1 MARWDKE
8 GNGESIP
15 DWFWE
20 AIDVEP
26 VTKSV
31 EVDECDVSYRHY
43 EAIGKPGMLLIHGM
57 NAHSRW
63 WDFIAPQLLD
73 RYQVAAMDL
82 TGMGDSD
89 YRYEYSSNTYADEIL
104 AVLDDAKFGTD
115 SIVVAHSFG
124 GYMAVRAANKAPDRF
139 KALVMVDSGIR
150 HPDDPVPEQIWMS
163 GARSKIYPDKETA
176 LNRFRVQPP
185 QPCDNEFLLQYI
197 ARNSLMPVD
206 GGWTWKF
213 DPTLFDYLEMGADQN
228 IKFLNL
234 PCRAAL
240 MLGENSEDEGALYG
254 DYMLK
259 ATSNLLPTITI
270 PGTYHHLM
278 FDQPLAVAMSM
289 KILLLEWRR
298 LNSLSP

>member
-8 GNGESIP
+8 GNRESIP

-26 VTKSV
+26 VTKTV
-31 EVDECDVSYRHY
+31 EVEECDVSYRHY

-213 DPTLFDYLEMGADQN
+213 DEDLLTSLTDAERKPEEFQALTTTLGVIFGADSELFSRRTLEYMQELIPEPFLIKEIANAQHHLFLDQPQAFVESLLEMCQ
-228 IKFLNL
+228 KF
-234 PCRAAL
+234 
-240 MLGENSEDEGALYG
+240 
-254 DYMLK
+254 
-259 ATSNLLPTITI
+259 
-270 PGTYHHLM
+270 
-278 FDQPLAVAMSM
+278 
-289 KILLLEWRR
+289 
-298 LNSLSP
+298 

>member
-8 GNGESIP
+8 SKRESIP
-15 DWFWE
+15 NWFWE
-20 AIDVEP
+20 AIDVQP

-89 YRYEYSSNTYADEIL
+89 YRYEYSSNIYADEIL
-104 AVLDDAKFGTD
+104 AVLDDANFGTD

-213 DPTLFDYLEMGADQN
+213 DEDLLTSLTDAERKPEEFQALTTTLGVIFGADSELFSRRTLEYMQELIPEPFLIKEIANAQHHLFLDQPQAFVESLLEMCQ
-228 IKFLNL
+228 KF
-234 PCRAAL
+234 
-240 MLGENSEDEGALYG
+240 
-254 DYMLK
+254 
-259 ATSNLLPTITI
+259 
-270 PGTYHHLM
+270 
-278 FDQPLAVAMSM
+278 
-289 KILLLEWRR
+289 
-298 LNSLSP
+298 

>member
-8 GNGESIP
+8 GNRESIP
-15 DWFWE
+15 NWFWK

-26 VTKSV
+26 VTKTV

-213 DPTLFDYLEMGADQN
+213 DEDLLTSLTDAERKPEEFQALTTTLGVIFGADSELFSRRTLEYMQELIPEPFPIKEIANAQHHLFLDQPQAFVESLLEMCQ
-228 IKFLNL
+228 KF
-234 PCRAAL
+234 
-240 MLGENSEDEGALYG
+240 
-254 DYMLK
+254 
-259 ATSNLLPTITI
+259 
-270 PGTYHHLM
+270 
-278 FDQPLAVAMSM
+278 
-289 KILLLEWRR
+289 
-298 LNSLSP
+298 

>member
-8 GNGESIP
+8 GNRESIP
-15 DWFWE
+15 NWFWE

-26 VTKSV
+26 VTKTV

-213 DPTLFDYLEMGADQN
+213 DEDLLTSLTDAERKPEEFQALTTTLGVIFGADSELFSRRTLEYMRELIPEPFLIKEIANAQHHLFLDQPQAFVESLLEMCQ
-228 IKFLNL
+228 KF
-234 PCRAAL
+234 
-240 MLGENSEDEGALYG
+240 
-254 DYMLK
+254 
-259 ATSNLLPTITI
+259 
-270 PGTYHHLM
+270 
-278 FDQPLAVAMSM
+278 
-289 KILLLEWRR
+289 
-298 LNSLSP
+298 

>member
-26 VTKSV
+26 VTKTV

-89 YRYEYSSNTYADEIL
+89 YRYEYSSSTYAEEIL

-150 HPDDPVPEQIWMS
+150 HPDDPLPEQIWMS

-185 QPCDNEFLLQYI
+185 QPCDNDFLLQYI

-213 DPTLFDYLEMGADQN
+213 DEDLLTSLTDAERKPEEFQALTMTLGVIFGADSELFSRRTLEYMQEL
-228 IKFLNL
+228 IPEPFLVKEIAN
-234 PCRAAL
+234 AQ
-240 MLGENSEDEGALYG
+240 
-254 DYMLK
+254 
-259 ATSNLLPTITI
+259 
-270 PGTYHHLM
+270 HHL
-278 FDQPLAVAMSM
+278 FLDQPQAFVES
-289 KILLLEWRR
+289 LLGMCQQF
-298 LNSLSP
+298 

>member
-8 GNGESIP
+8 GNRESIP

-26 VTKSV
+26 VTKTV

-150 HPDDPVPEQIWMS
+150 HPDDPIPEQIWMS

-213 DPTLFDYLEMGADQN
+213 DEDLLTSLTDAERKPEEFQALTTTLGVIFGADSELFSRRTLEYMQELIPEPFLIKEIANAQHHLFLDQPQAFVESLLEMCQ
-228 IKFLNL
+228 KF
-234 PCRAAL
+234 
-240 MLGENSEDEGALYG
+240 
-254 DYMLK
+254 
-259 ATSNLLPTITI
+259 
-270 PGTYHHLM
+270 
-278 FDQPLAVAMSM
+278 
-289 KILLLEWRR
+289 
-298 LNSLSP
+298 

>member
-8 GNGESIP
+8 GNRESIP

-26 VTKSV
+26 VTKTV

-213 DPTLFDYLEMGADQN
+213 DEDLLTSLTDAERKPEEFQALTTTLGVIFGAESELFSRRTLEYMQELIPEAFLIKEIANAQHHLFLDQPQAFVESLLEMCQ
-228 IKFLNL
+228 KF
-234 PCRAAL
+234 
-240 MLGENSEDEGALYG
+240 
-254 DYMLK
+254 
-259 ATSNLLPTITI
+259 
-270 PGTYHHLM
+270 
-278 FDQPLAVAMSM
+278 
-289 KILLLEWRR
+289 
-298 LNSLSP
+298 

>member
-8 GNGESIP
+8 GNSESIP

-26 VTKSV
+26 VTKTV

-150 HPDDPVPEQIWMS
+150 HPDDPIPEQIWMS

-213 DPTLFDYLEMGADQN
+213 DEDLLTSLTDAERKPEEFQALTTTLGVIFGADSELFSRRTLEYMQELIPEPFLIKEIANAQHHLFLDQPQAFVESLLEMCQ
-228 IKFLNL
+228 KF
-234 PCRAAL
+234 
-240 MLGENSEDEGALYG
+240 
-254 DYMLK
+254 
-259 ATSNLLPTITI
+259 
-270 PGTYHHLM
+270 
-278 FDQPLAVAMSM
+278 
-289 KILLLEWRR
+289 
-298 LNSLSP
+298 

>member
-8 GNGESIP
+8 GNRESIP

-26 VTKSV
+26 VTKTV

-185 QPCDNEFLLQYI
+185 QPCDNEFILQYI
-197 ARNSLMPVD
+197 ARNSLMQVD

-213 DPTLFDYLEMGADQN
+213 DEDLLTSLTDAERKPEEFQALTTTIGVIFGADSELFSRRTLEYMQELIPEPFPIKEIANAQHHLFLDQPQAFVESLLEMCQ
-228 IKFLNL
+228 KF
-234 PCRAAL
+234 
-240 MLGENSEDEGALYG
+240 
-254 DYMLK
+254 
-259 ATSNLLPTITI
+259 
-270 PGTYHHLM
+270 
-278 FDQPLAVAMSM
+278 
-289 KILLLEWRR
+289 
-298 LNSLSP
+298 

>member
-8 GNGESIP
+8 GNRESIP

-26 VTKSV
+26 VTKTV

-104 AVLDDAKFGTD
+104 AVLDDAKFGSD

-213 DPTLFDYLEMGADQN
+213 DEDLLTSLTDAERKPEEFQALTTTLGVIFGADSELFSRRTLEYMQELIPEPFPIKEISDAQHHLFLDQPQAFVESLLEMCQ
-228 IKFLNL
+228 KF
-234 PCRAAL
+234 
-240 MLGENSEDEGALYG
+240 
-254 DYMLK
+254 
-259 ATSNLLPTITI
+259 
-270 PGTYHHLM
+270 
-278 FDQPLAVAMSM
+278 
-289 KILLLEWRR
+289 
-298 LNSLSP
+298 

>member
-8 GNGESIP
+8 VNSESIP
-15 DWFWE
+15 NWFWE

-26 VTKSV
+26 VTKTV
-31 EVDECDVSYRHY
+31 EGDECDVSYRHY

-89 YRYEYSSNTYADEIL
+89 YRYEYSSNIYADEIL

-176 LNRFRVQPP
+176 LNRFRAQPP
-185 QPCDNEFLLQYI
+185 RPCDNEFLLQYI

-213 DPTLFDYLEMGADQN
+213 DEDLLTSLTDAERKPEEFQALTTTLGVIFGADSELFSRRTLEYMRELIPEPFLIKEIANAQHHLFLDQPQAFVESLLEMCQ
-228 IKFLNL
+228 KF
-234 PCRAAL
+234 
-240 MLGENSEDEGALYG
+240 
-254 DYMLK
+254 
-259 ATSNLLPTITI
+259 
-270 PGTYHHLM
+270 
-278 FDQPLAVAMSM
+278 
-289 KILLLEWRR
+289 
-298 LNSLSP
+298 

>member
-8 GNGESIP
+8 GNRESIP

-26 VTKSV
+26 VTKTV

-213 DPTLFDYLEMGADQN
+213 DEDLLTSLTDAERKPEEFQALTTTLGVIFGADSELFSRRTLEYMQELIPEPFLIKEIANAQHHLFLDQPQAFVESLLEMCQ
-228 IKFLNL
+228 KF
-234 PCRAAL
+234 
-240 MLGENSEDEGALYG
+240 
-254 DYMLK
+254 
-259 ATSNLLPTITI
+259 
-270 PGTYHHLM
+270 
-278 FDQPLAVAMSM
+278 
-289 KILLLEWRR
+289 
-298 LNSLSP
+298 

>member
-1 MARWDKE
+1 LARWDKE
-8 GNGESIP
+8 GNRESIP

-26 VTKSV
+26 VTKTV

-185 QPCDNEFLLQYI
+185 QPCDNDFLLQYI

-213 DPTLFDYLEMGADQN
+213 DEDLLTSLTDAERKPEEFQALTTTLGVIFGADSELFSRRTLEYMQELIPEPFLIKEIANAQHHLFLDQPQAFVESLLEMCQ
-228 IKFLNL
+228 KF
-234 PCRAAL
+234 
-240 MLGENSEDEGALYG
+240 
-254 DYMLK
+254 
-259 ATSNLLPTITI
+259 
-270 PGTYHHLM
+270 
-278 FDQPLAVAMSM
+278 
-289 KILLLEWRR
+289 
-298 LNSLSP
+298 

>member
-8 GNGESIP
+8 GNRESIP
-15 DWFWE
+15 NWFWE

-26 VTKSV
+26 VTKTV

-150 HPDDPVPEQIWMS
+150 HPDDPIPEQIWMS

-213 DPTLFDYLEMGADQN
+213 DEDLLTSLTDAERKPEEFQALTTTLGVIFGAESELFSRRTLEYMQQLIPEPFLIKEIANAQHHLFLDQPQAFVESLLEMCQ
-228 IKFLNL
+228 KF
-234 PCRAAL
+234 
-240 MLGENSEDEGALYG
+240 
-254 DYMLK
+254 
-259 ATSNLLPTITI
+259 
-270 PGTYHHLM
+270 
-278 FDQPLAVAMSM
+278 
-289 KILLLEWRR
+289 
-298 LNSLSP
+298 

>member
-8 GNGESIP
+8 SNRESIP
-15 DWFWE
+15 NWFWE

-26 VTKSV
+26 VTKTV

-185 QPCDNEFLLQYI
+185 QPCVNEFLLQYI

-213 DPTLFDYLEMGADQN
+213 DEDLLTSLTDAERKPEEFQALTTTLGVIFGADSELFSRRTLEYMQELIPEPFLIKEIANAQHHLFLDQPQAFVESLLEMCQ
-228 IKFLNL
+228 KF
-234 PCRAAL
+234 
-240 MLGENSEDEGALYG
+240 
-254 DYMLK
+254 
-259 ATSNLLPTITI
+259 
-270 PGTYHHLM
+270 
-278 FDQPLAVAMSM
+278 
-289 KILLLEWRR
+289 
-298 LNSLSP
+298 

>member
-8 GNGESIP
+8 GNRESIP
-15 DWFWE
+15 NWFWE

-26 VTKSV
+26 VTKTV

-213 DPTLFDYLEMGADQN
+213 DEDLLTSLTDAERKPEEFQALTTTLGVIFGADSELFSRRTLEYMQELIAEPFLIKEIANAQHHLFLDQPQAFVESLLEMCQ
-228 IKFLNL
+228 KF
-234 PCRAAL
+234 
-240 MLGENSEDEGALYG
+240 
-254 DYMLK
+254 
-259 ATSNLLPTITI
+259 
-270 PGTYHHLM
+270 
-278 FDQPLAVAMSM
+278 
-289 KILLLEWRR
+289 
-298 LNSLSP
+298 

>member
-8 GNGESIP
+8 GNRESIP
-15 DWFWE
+15 RWFWE

-26 VTKSV
+26 VTKTV

-89 YRYEYSSNTYADEIL
+89 YRYEYSSNTYAEEIL

-213 DPTLFDYLEMGADQN
+213 DEDLLTSLTDAERKPEEFQALTTTLGVIFGADSELFSRRTLEYMQELIPEPFLIKEIANAQHHLFLDQPQAFVESLLEMCQ
-228 IKFLNL
+228 KF
-234 PCRAAL
+234 
-240 MLGENSEDEGALYG
+240 
-254 DYMLK
+254 
-259 ATSNLLPTITI
+259 
-270 PGTYHHLM
+270 
-278 FDQPLAVAMSM
+278 
-289 KILLLEWRR
+289 
-298 LNSLSP
+298 

>member
-8 GNGESIP
+8 SNRESIP
-15 DWFWE
+15 NWFWE

-26 VTKSV
+26 VTKTV

-43 EAIGKPGMLLIHGM
+43 EVIGKPGMLLIHGM

-213 DPTLFDYLEMGADQN
+213 DEDLLTSLTDAERKPEEFQALTTTLGVIFGADSELFSRRTLEYMQELISEPFLIKEIANAQHHLFLDQPQAFVESLLEMCQ
-228 IKFLNL
+228 KF
-234 PCRAAL
+234 
-240 MLGENSEDEGALYG
+240 
-254 DYMLK
+254 
-259 ATSNLLPTITI
+259 
-270 PGTYHHLM
+270 
-278 FDQPLAVAMSM
+278 
-289 KILLLEWRR
+289 
-298 LNSLSP
+298 

>member
-8 GNGESIP
+8 SKRESIP
-15 DWFWE
+15 NWFWE

-26 VTKSV
+26 VTKTV

-104 AVLDDAKFGTD
+104 AVLDDAKFGID

-213 DPTLFDYLEMGADQN
+213 DEDLLTSLTDAERKPEEFQALTTTLGVIFGAESELFSRRTLEYMQELIPEPFPIKEIANAQHHLFLDQPQAFVESLLEMCQ
-228 IKFLNL
+228 KF
-234 PCRAAL
+234 
-240 MLGENSEDEGALYG
+240 
-254 DYMLK
+254 
-259 ATSNLLPTITI
+259 
-270 PGTYHHLM
+270 
-278 FDQPLAVAMSM
+278 
-289 KILLLEWRR
+289 
-298 LNSLSP
+298 

>member
-8 GNGESIP
+8 VNRESIP

-26 VTKSV
+26 VTKTV

-89 YRYEYSSNTYADEIL
+89 YRYEYSSNIYADEIL

-197 ARNSLMPVD
+197 ARNSLTPVD

-213 DPTLFDYLEMGADQN
+213 DEDLLTSLTDAERKPEEFQALTTTLGVIFGADSELFSRRTLEYMQELIPEPFLIKEIANAQHHLFLDQPQAFVESLLEMCQ
-228 IKFLNL
+228 KF
-234 PCRAAL
+234 
-240 MLGENSEDEGALYG
+240 
-254 DYMLK
+254 
-259 ATSNLLPTITI
+259 
-270 PGTYHHLM
+270 
-278 FDQPLAVAMSM
+278 
-289 KILLLEWRR
+289 
-298 LNSLSP
+298 

>member
-8 GNGESIP
+8 GNRESIP

-26 VTKSV
+26 VTKTV

-213 DPTLFDYLEMGADQN
+213 DEDLLTSLTDAERKPEEFQALTTTLGVIFGAESELFSRRTLEYMQELIPEPFPIKEIANAQHHLFLDQPQAFVESLLEMCQQ
-228 IKFLNL
+228 F
-234 PCRAAL
+234 
-240 MLGENSEDEGALYG
+240 
-254 DYMLK
+254 
-259 ATSNLLPTITI
+259 
-270 PGTYHHLM
+270 
-278 FDQPLAVAMSM
+278 
-289 KILLLEWRR
+289 
-298 LNSLSP
+298 

>member
-8 GNGESIP
+8 GIRESIP
-15 DWFWE
+15 NWFWE

-26 VTKSV
+26 VTKTV

-213 DPTLFDYLEMGADQN
+213 DEDLLTSLTDAERKPEEFQALTTTLGVIFGAESELFSRRTLEYMQELIPEPFP
-228 IKFLNL
+228 IKEIAN
-234 PCRAAL
+234 AQ
-240 MLGENSEDEGALYG
+240 
-254 DYMLK
+254 
-259 ATSNLLPTITI
+259 
-270 PGTYHHLM
+270 HHL
-278 FDQPLAVAMSM
+278 FLDQPQAFVES
-289 KILLLEWRR
+289 LLE
-298 LNSLSP
+298 LCQKF

>member
-8 GNGESIP
+8 VNSESIP
-15 DWFWE
+15 NWFWE

-26 VTKSV
+26 VTKTV

-213 DPTLFDYLEMGADQN
+213 DEDLLTSLTDAERKPEEFQALTTTLGVIFGADSELFSRRTLEYMQELIPEPFLIKEIANAQHHLFLDQPQAFVESLLEMCQ
-228 IKFLNL
+228 KF
-234 PCRAAL
+234 
-240 MLGENSEDEGALYG
+240 
-254 DYMLK
+254 
-259 ATSNLLPTITI
+259 
-270 PGTYHHLM
+270 
-278 FDQPLAVAMSM
+278 
-289 KILLLEWRR
+289 
-298 LNSLSP
+298 

>member
-1 MARWDKE
+1 MARWDRE
-8 GNGESIP
+8 GNKESIP

-26 VTKSV
+26 VTKTV

-213 DPTLFDYLEMGADQN
+213 DEDLLISLTDAERKPEEFQALTTTLGVIFGADSELFSRRTLEYMQELIPEPFPIKEIANAQHHLFLDQPQAFVESLLEMCQ
-228 IKFLNL
+228 KF
-234 PCRAAL
+234 
-240 MLGENSEDEGALYG
+240 
-254 DYMLK
+254 
-259 ATSNLLPTITI
+259 
-270 PGTYHHLM
+270 
-278 FDQPLAVAMSM
+278 
-289 KILLLEWRR
+289 
-298 LNSLSP
+298 

>member
-1 MARWDKE
+1 MAKWDKE
-8 GNGESIP
+8 GNRESIP

-26 VTKSV
+26 VTKTV

-43 EAIGKPGMLLIHGM
+43 EAIGKPGILLIHGM

-89 YRYEYSSNTYADEIL
+89 YRYEYSSNIYADEIL

-139 KALVMVDSGIR
+139 KALVIVDSGIR

-213 DPTLFDYLEMGADQN
+213 DEDLLTSLTDAERKPEEFQALTTTLGVIFGADSELFSRRTLEYMQELIPEPFLIKEIANAQHHLFLDQPQAFVESLLEMCQQ
-228 IKFLNL
+228 F
-234 PCRAAL
+234 
-240 MLGENSEDEGALYG
+240 
-254 DYMLK
+254 
-259 ATSNLLPTITI
+259 
-270 PGTYHHLM
+270 
-278 FDQPLAVAMSM
+278 
-289 KILLLEWRR
+289 
-298 LNSLSP
+298 

>member
-1 MARWDKE
+1 MARWDRE
-8 GNGESIP
+8 GNRESIP
-15 DWFWE
+15 SWFWE

-26 VTKSV
+26 VTKTV

-89 YRYEYSSNTYADEIL
+89 YRYEYSSNIYADEIL

-213 DPTLFDYLEMGADQN
+213 DEDLLTSLTDAERKPEEFQALTTTLGVIFGADSELFSRRTLEYMQELIPEPFLIKEIANAQHHLFLDQPQAFVESLLEMCQ
-228 IKFLNL
+228 KF
-234 PCRAAL
+234 
-240 MLGENSEDEGALYG
+240 
-254 DYMLK
+254 
-259 ATSNLLPTITI
+259 
-270 PGTYHHLM
+270 
-278 FDQPLAVAMSM
+278 
-289 KILLLEWRR
+289 
-298 LNSLSP
+298 

>member
-8 GNGESIP
+8 GNTESIP

-26 VTKSV
+26 VTKTV

-197 ARNSLMPVD
+197 ARNSVMPVD

-213 DPTLFDYLEMGADQN
+213 DEDLLTSLTDAERKPEEFQALTTRLGVIFGADSELFSRRTLEYMQELIPEPFPIKEISDAQHHLFLDQPQAFVESLLEMCQ
-228 IKFLNL
+228 KF
-234 PCRAAL
+234 
-240 MLGENSEDEGALYG
+240 
-254 DYMLK
+254 
-259 ATSNLLPTITI
+259 
-270 PGTYHHLM
+270 
-278 FDQPLAVAMSM
+278 
-289 KILLLEWRR
+289 
-298 LNSLSP
+298 

>member
-8 GNGESIP
+8 GNRESIP

-26 VTKSV
+26 VTKTV

-150 HPDDPVPEQIWMS
+150 HPDDPLPEQIWMS

-213 DPTLFDYLEMGADQN
+213 DEDLLTSLTDAERKPEEFQALTMTLGVIFGADSELFSRRTLEYMQELIPEPFLIKEIANAQHHLFLDQPQAFVESLLEMCQ
-228 IKFLNL
+228 KF
-234 PCRAAL
+234 
-240 MLGENSEDEGALYG
+240 
-254 DYMLK
+254 
-259 ATSNLLPTITI
+259 
-270 PGTYHHLM
+270 
-278 FDQPLAVAMSM
+278 
-289 KILLLEWRR
+289 
-298 LNSLSP
+298 

>member
-1 MARWDKE
+1 MARWDRE
-8 GNGESIP
+8 GNKESIP

-26 VTKSV
+26 VTKTV

-213 DPTLFDYLEMGADQN
+213 DEDLLTSLTDAERKPEEFQALTTTLGVIFGADSELFSRRTLEYMQELISEPFLIKEIANAQHHLFLDQPQAFVESLLEMCQ
-228 IKFLNL
+228 KF
-234 PCRAAL
+234 
-240 MLGENSEDEGALYG
+240 
-254 DYMLK
+254 
-259 ATSNLLPTITI
+259 
-270 PGTYHHLM
+270 
-278 FDQPLAVAMSM
+278 
-289 KILLLEWRR
+289 
-298 LNSLSP
+298 